1 MGKNRGIGRG
11 GARPGAGRKKGSRDV
26 APRMRA
32 EILGHLEEVDQK
44 LPLYELLDRV
54 RDETLDPKYR
64 DLLRIQILPYM
75 HPRLR
80 SDLTAKPF
88 YLMSP
93 EELEKVERAQL
104 EHEKQVARGRGHLR
118 VIPKGGR

>member
-1 MGKNRGIGRG
+1 MGR
-11 GARPGAGRKKGSRDV
+11 
-26 APRMRA
+26 
-32 EILGHLEEVDQK
+32 LEETDQK
-44 LPLYELLDRV
+44 LPLYELLDRI
-54 RDETLDPKYR
+54 RDPTLDPKYR

-93 EELEKVERAQL
+93 EELEKVEQAQL
-104 EHEKQVARGRGHLR
+104 EHETQVARGRGHLR
-118 VIPKGGR
+118 LIGKGGK

>member
-1 MGKNRGIGRG
+1 
-11 GARPGAGRKKGSRDV
+11 
-26 APRMRA
+26 
-32 EILGHLEEVDQK
+32 
-44 LPLYELLDRV
+44 
-54 RDETLDPKYR
+54 
-64 DLLRIQILPYM
+64 M

-104 EHEKQVARGRGHLR
+104 EHEEQQMKSARDRWFEMLAAERDRRSYGEELLIDGQTPIEALLAKLDQMEERLRGTPDFVEPTPEEAAENSRYIDQWFKEFKKRSSKACLG
-118 VIPKGGR
+118 K

>member
-1 MGKNRGIGRG
+1 MGR
-11 GARPGAGRKKGSRDV
+11 
-26 APRMRA
+26 
-32 EILGHLEEVDQK
+32 LEETDQK

-54 RDETLDPKYR
+54 RDPTLDPKYR

-93 EELEKVERAQL
+93 DELEKVEQAQL

-118 VIPKGGR
+118 LIGKGGK

>member
-11 GARPGAGRKKGSRDV
+11 GARPGAGRKKGSKV
-26 APRMRA
+26 TAPALRA
-32 EILGHLEEVDQK
+32 EIMGRLEETDQK

-54 RDETLDPKYR
+54 RDDTLDPKYR
-64 DLLRIQILPYM
+64 DLLRIQILPYL

-88 YLMSP
+88 YLMSDQ
-93 EELEKVERAQL
+93 EIEKVEQAQI
-104 EHEKQVARGRGHLR
+104 EHEKQVARGRGHIRL
-118 VIPKGGR
+118 IGKGGR